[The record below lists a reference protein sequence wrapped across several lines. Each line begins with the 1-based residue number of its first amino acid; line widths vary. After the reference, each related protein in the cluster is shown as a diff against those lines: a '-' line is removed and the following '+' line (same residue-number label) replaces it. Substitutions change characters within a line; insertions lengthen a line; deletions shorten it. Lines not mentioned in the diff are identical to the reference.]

1 MFRICIV
8 ILFLCLSSQALAK
21 PPVFLTSQK
30 EAQKVS
36 EDLGF
41 PVLTI
46 VSATWCGP
54 CKQLHH
60 QISTNID
67 KLEDL
72 IILTVDGDK
81 NPDFMR
87 ANKINS
93 YPTII
98 FNNKKYV
105 GYKSIDQLLDI
116 IHQE

>member
-1 MFRICIV
+1 MFRIYITALLLCI
-8 ILFLCLSSQALAK
+8 SSQAFAK
-21 PPVFLTSQK
+21 PPIFITSQK

-36 EDLGF
+36 ENLGF
-41 PVLTI
+41 PILTI

-54 CKQLHH
+54 CKQLHN

-72 IILTVDGDK
+72 IILTIDGDK
-81 NPDFMR
+81 SPNFMK

-98 FNNKKYV
+98 FNNKKYI
-105 GYKSIDQLLDI
+105 GYKSIGQLLDI

>member
-54 CKQLHH
+54 CKQLHN
-60 QISTNID
+60 QISTNLYKRTSMHNTIYH
-67 KLEDL
+67 
-72 IILTVDGDK
+72 ILSNTCPVVHMFK
-81 NPDFMR
+81 
-87 ANKINS
+87 A
-93 YPTII
+93 
-98 FNNKKYV
+98 
-105 GYKSIDQLLDI
+105 LLTFLFVS
-116 IHQE
+116 

>member
-36 EDLGF
+36 EDLDF
-41 PVLTI
+41 PILTI

-54 CKQLHH
+54 CKQLHN
-60 QISTNID
+60 QISSNID

-72 IILTVDGDK
+72 IILNVDGDK

-93 YPTII
+93 YPTLI

-105 GYKSIDQLLDI
+105 GYKNIDQILNI